1 MTDSDAIAARQREY
15 AEADRVRAARQREYR
30 EGDRVR
36 AVNFVLDEGLR
47 IWPIQNQHLGTAREN
62 WRVVRVADQRVT
74 ETLAVGPFH
83 RCQADF
89 PDALPGVNDNESV
102 PPGTEGTVV
111 SVDDG
116 GTVHVRW
123 DNDRH
128 IGVTVYDTLE
138 KL

>member
-1 MTDSDAIAARQREY
+1 MTATEIEARRREY
-15 AEADRVRAARQREYR
+15 A

-36 AVNFVLDEGLR
+36 AVHFWLDKGLR
-47 IWPIQNQHLGTAREN
+47 IWPIQSGELEGK
-62 WRVVRVADQRVT
+62 WRLVEVSDDGHSFTDLFAPGEFHDLQR
-74 ETLAVGPFH
+74 AH
-83 RCQADF
+83 A
-89 PDALPGVNDNESV
+89 DALPGVNDNESV

-123 DNDRH
+123 DNNRR
-128 IGVTVYDTLE
+128 IGATIQDTLQ